1 MRACCSGFCGS
12 VSRHFDA
19 AVAAGDLK
27 HYQTN
32 GPNPTTRQLRD
43 AVLLAG
49 AGQSLLDIGAG
60 IGAASF
66 ELLKAGFAT
75 AVAVDAAPS
84 YVAVARREAEA
95 RGLLHRMT
103 VVEGDF
109 VATAETVAAADA
121 VIMDRVVCCYPD
133 YRLLLKQALRHS
145 RQLFGYSYPRDRWYV
160 RLVVTLDNLRRA
172 VARNPFR
179 TAVHSVP
186 AMEEVITAQGFRRT
200 HRSTSLAWVVD
211 VYVRDTA

>member
-1 MRACCSGFCGS
+1 MSVGTPKLRVWDGPADTETVWLRATTA
-12 VSRHFDA
+12 VT
-19 AVAAGDLK
+19 VAA
-27 HYQTN
+27 QN
-32 GPNPTTRQLRD
+32 
-43 AVLLAG
+43 AELAQG
-49 AGQSLLDIGAG
+49 VES
-60 IGAASF
+60 
-66 ELLKAGFAT
+66 
-75 AVAVDAAPS
+75 VAAPS
-84 YVAVARREAEA
+84 AGAEGRAAICCAQPAASPNRTWSHTSGRPIGESWPISSSVAMSLRNETFMRAQEYS
-95 RGLLHRMT
+95 T
-103 VVEGDF
+103 
-109 VATAETVAAADA
+109 ATSA
-121 VIMDRVVCCYPD
+121 CCYPD